1 MFSPIELRTGE
12 GAALINSALTV
23 VQKWEGAKMELINK
37 VLWVIIAA
45 GSGVGIITLAG
56 LGAIAFIMTI
66 KILKEM

>member
-1 MFSPIELRTGE
+1 
-12 GAALINSALTV
+12 
-23 VQKWEGAKMELINK
+23 MELINK